1 VFLECCVSLLVLR
14 PGEDCWKVV
23 GKVDAACSQKN
34 SKLPKEEAVANFEQ
48 HLTYCGE
55 KEKRCVGRD
64 QSWSCFRLDANS
76 HLCWERITNICG

>member
-1 VFLECCVSLLVLR
+1 MPRETLDGHVVCFFTSAKTRRSWGVVA
-14 PGEDCWKVV
+14 KVY
-23 GKVDAACSQKN
+23 AACSRKI

-64 QSWSCFRLDANS
+64 QS
-76 HLCWERITNICG
+76 